1 MGVVHARQKLYEL
14 EPLEPKLQSVEKYF
28 QQLSIIVPNVKT
40 RQYRTVHTL
49 LQLVQQL
56 SSYIYR
62 DHV

>member
-1 MGVVHARQKLYEL
+1 MVVLGAIVFEDYMLFSSQITVLL
-14 EPLEPKLQSVEKYF
+14 LA
-28 QQLSIIVPNVKT
+28 SIIVPNVKT